1 MAEVKYI
8 SKIRIDN
15 SLFEIK
21 DEELREGIEE
31 LLGSTPDSDNSELN
45 VPAEDD

>member
-1 MAEVKYI
+1 MAEKYI

-21 DEELREGIEE
+21 DEELREGIEK
-31 LLGSTPDSDNSELN
+31 LLGPISDSDNSELN
-45 VPAEDD
+45 VLAEDD